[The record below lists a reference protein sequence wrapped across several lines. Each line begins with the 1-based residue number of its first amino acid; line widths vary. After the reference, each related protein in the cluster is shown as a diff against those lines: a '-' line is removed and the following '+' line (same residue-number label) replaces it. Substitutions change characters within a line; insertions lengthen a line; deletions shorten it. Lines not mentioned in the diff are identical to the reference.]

1 MSRLSSCL
9 TRFSLNI
16 QFSFYFNLPQ
26 IFDFTGGKY
35 DKEIAGG
42 LLIIKSLLKNFEF
55 TLCGFCDIFPTHST
69 CYFKS
74 SKGL

>member
-1 MSRLSSCL
+1 MSRLSSRL

-26 IFDFTGGKY
+26 IFHFTGGKY

-42 LLIIKSLLKNFEF
+42 LLINKKFIKEF
-55 TLCGFCDIFPTHST
+55 
-69 CYFKS
+69 
-74 SKGL
+74 